1 MLQLMD
7 LARENVALKC
17 ELERIRQ
24 EAEELQRLVSGADG
38 SAQTT
43 SGASAAPRF
52 RHCSSGNRR
61 RLEPEGAASRGRLIP
76 LRAECRA
83 CR

>member
-7 LARENVALKC
+7 LARENAALKY

-24 EAEELQRLVSGADG
+24 EAEELRRSAVDG
-38 SAQTT
+38 SAQTS

-52 RHCSSGNRR
+52 WYIVLGGT
-61 RLEPEGAASRGRLIP
+61 EEV
-76 LRAECRA
+76 
-83 CR
+83 